1 MSQLTNINIAITDD
15 DSLVVQLLTEY
26 LEKFSP
32 LPCTVSLTA
41 NSGQEFIEKTKLPS
55 FQEVDIILLD
65 MRMKDGDG
73 LWVLEQLNKQ
83 QFTAKI
89 IVLTSYY
96 KTAYIGQMMSLGAHA
111 FLPKEIDKEQL
122 VEIMEEVHKKGHY
135 FTSEQMQSLRAQI
148 TAKSPKL
155 QLDPTTAI
163 SPRELEVLQ
172 LIAQQYTTKE
182 IAEKLC
188 LTVKTI
194 EAHKSNLLSKTGS
207 KNAVGLVVYA
217 IEQGLIKPSDCIRM
231 N

>member
-1 MSQLTNINIAITDD
+1 MSQTTKIKIAITDD

-32 LPCTVSLTA
+32 LPCQVILQA
-41 NSGQEFIEKTKLPS
+41 YSGQEFIEKTKLPS
-55 FQEVDIILLD
+55 FQEVDIVLLD
-65 MRMKDGDG
+65 MRMKEGDG
-73 LWVLEQLNKQ
+73 LWVLNELSKQ
-83 QFTAKI
+83 SFSAKI

-122 VEIMEEVHKKGHY
+122 VEIIQEVQQKGHY
-135 FTSEQMQSLRAQI
+135 FSSEQMQSLRSQI

-155 QLDPTTAI
+155 QLDPKTQI
-163 SPRELEVLQ
+163 SSRELEVLQ
-172 LIAQQYTTKE
+172 LIAQQYTNKE

-217 IEQGLIKPSDCIRM
+217 IEQGLIKASDCIRL